1 MKYKVIDNFL
11 EPKLFKEFKDNI
23 FNDSNTPW
31 FFRKSQQSEGVIK
44 TNPWF
49 SLCFFNEFK
58 NDFRAFD
65 MYLNEIYKKLDCKSL
80 INSRANLTI
89 ASRIKF
95 NLYWHNDY
103 LYKNSKTAIFY
114 LNNTDGNTFLKINNK
129 KIGIECVENRMLIF
143 SSDIKHAAG
152 QHTNA
157 VRRIVLNIN
166 YF

>member
-1 MKYKVIDNFL
+1 
-11 EPKLFKEFKDNI
+11 
-23 FNDSNTPW
+23 
-31 FFRKSQQSEGVIK
+31 
-44 TNPWF
+44 
-49 SLCFFNEFK
+49 
-58 NDFRAFD
+58 
-65 MYLNEIYKKLDCKSL
+65 
-80 INSRANLTI
+80 
-89 ASRIKF
+89 
-95 NLYWHNDY
+95 LYWHNDY

-152 QHTNA
+152 QHTNS